1 MKELTQEQQ
10 ESVNKWYEE
19 AQKLG
24 LPSFVIYDNEIGSP
38 VPPKPKPK
46 P

>member
-10 ESVNKWYEE
+10 EAVNRCYEE
-19 AQKLG
+19 LQKAG
-24 LPSFVIYDNEIGSP
+24 LKDFVVYDNEIGSP